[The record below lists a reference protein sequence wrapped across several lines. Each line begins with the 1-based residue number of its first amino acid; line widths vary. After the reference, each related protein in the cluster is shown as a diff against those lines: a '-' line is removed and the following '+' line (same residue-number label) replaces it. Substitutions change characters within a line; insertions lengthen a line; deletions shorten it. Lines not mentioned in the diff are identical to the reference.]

1 MLNSQSHNFLA
12 VLIKFGCSR
21 GAVVPILVM
30 AGQFGKEASGFL
42 FILEVIAG
50 IDKSL

>member
-1 MLNSQSHNFLA
+1 MLNCQVHYFLA
-12 VLIKFGCSR
+12 VTIKFSRAR

-30 AGQFGKEASGFL
+30 TGQFGEEASGFI

-50 IDKSL
+50 ID